1 MLLHHTRNLLLFILV
16 CGYYNLSTTVLMDI
30 LGRFLFL
37 TTITK
42 AAINIFLKLLKFI
55 FKFSFFSQSCSK
67 SKKISLQ

>member
-1 MLLHHTRNLLLFILV
+1 MLLHHTRNLFLFILV

-30 LGRFLFL
+30 LGCFLRL

-55 FKFSFFSQSCSK
+55 FKFSFFHTHAPRA
-67 SKKISLQ
+67 KKGSLQ